1 MIVCGEKHDGVTPCA
16 EPKGKCPLAISP
28 VSLAKDPDAPYG
40 RKADGTPKAKPGRPS
55 GAGTTSAP
63 RAAKKPKGATEYAPA
78 IEGLFQLIAF
88 PVAFAYPADAA
99 AISAHAPNIAKELDA
114 LAQVRPEVAAALDR
128 VLSVGPYGAVIAA
141 CLPLVIQLLVNH
153 GIIPIGAVASFGVV
167 PKETILRNIGV
178 PVEPVAETNTEAAA

>member
-16 EPKGKCPLAISP
+16 EPKGKCPM
-28 VSLAKDPDAPYG
+28 VSLVKDPDAPYG

-55 GAGTTSAP
+55 SGATGTASSS
-63 RAAKKPKGATEYAPA
+63 RAKKSKASTEYAPA

-99 AISAHAPNIAKELDA
+99 AITHYAPGIAKELDA

-141 CLPLVIQLLVNH
+141 TLPLVIQLLVNH
-153 GIIPIGAVASFGVV
+153 GVIPIGAVSSFGVV
-167 PKETILRNIGV
+167 PKETILRGLGV
-178 PVEPVAETNTEAAA
+178 PVEEKTEESEREAA